1 MFIVLAIVLVCGT
14 VATALGAAHFVFVT
28 KVDNQAKAILSGL
41 QHTPGVYVTLTVK
54 RASMRLNGV
63 STAEAYIF
71 PRGGPNLDGA
81 LLFDAV
87 LTHRNED
94 VMTTYTLLNSR
105 AYVSTS
111 SVSTGTIMHVSCL
124 EASQVPPIH
133 MMAFSL
139 TTSTVLDE
147 VQGTA
152 QPLCDN
158 GKLLQLS
165 FAGEN
170 FVFCTAQDS
179 KLQRAASDDLDM
191 VIQYVSDP
199 TLLPDLVTP
208 WNGTATPLDCPVVVS
223 SGIPPTPV
231 APTYM
236 ETASMVYN
244 AATGPKRSFMMGKL
258 SCECRRAKQPCLF
271 VHGLGNSKAGPM
283 VDTFKSYWGKIH
295 EHSPCCSSTKFVQFD
310 TVTQGWTDPNLQR
323 EFCTAA
329 LKISQGESQ
338 STVGSLILVTHSMG
352 NLLAGGAVAS
362 GMCQF
367 SSRVTWMSLAGPMQ
381 GSQSTNLVASRC
393 AASNSWFDRAF
404 ADVLGLTGLCP
415 SPRAYV
421 QLQHQSTVG
430 ADMQAK
436 YQQAQAVRRTHGARV
451 LCGTDPFGIGSPM
464 SIALASVGAISGH
477 ADRAH
482 DGVVDLT
489 SCMAGVSTSGAGA
502 DSSDYHYRAAINHLD
517 TSFRHGDGWWGNDRK
532 PQKWFECAL

>member
-1 MFIVLAIVLVCGT
+1 MLIVLAIVLVCGT

-71 PRGGPNLDGA
+71 PRGGPNFDGA
-81 LLFDAV
+81 LSFDAV

-94 VMTTYTLLNSR
+94 VVTTYTLVNTR
-105 AYVSTS
+105 A
-111 SVSTGTIMHVSCL
+111 
-124 EASQVPPIH
+124 
-133 MMAFSL
+133 L

-152 QPLCDN
+152 QLLCDN

-170 FVFCTAQDS
+170 YVFCTAQDS
-179 KLQRAASDDLDM
+179 KLQRAASDDLNV

-329 LKISQGESQ
+329 LEISQGASQ

-489 SCMAGVSTSGAGA
+489 SCMAGVSTSGAGS

>member
-1 MFIVLAIVLVCGT
+1 
-14 VATALGAAHFVFVT
+14 
-28 KVDNQAKAILSGL
+28 
-41 QHTPGVYVTLTVK
+41 
-54 RASMRLNGV
+54 
-63 STAEAYIF
+63 
-71 PRGGPNLDGA
+71 
-81 LLFDAV
+81 
-87 LTHRNED
+87 
-94 VMTTYTLLNSR
+94 
-105 AYVSTS
+105 
-111 SVSTGTIMHVSCL
+111 
-124 EASQVPPIH
+124 
-133 MMAFSL
+133 
-139 TTSTVLDE
+139 
-147 VQGTA
+147 
-152 QPLCDN
+152 
-158 GKLLQLS
+158 
-165 FAGEN
+165 
-170 FVFCTAQDS
+170 
-179 KLQRAASDDLDM
+179 
-191 VIQYVSDP
+191 
-199 TLLPDLVTP
+199 
-208 WNGTATPLDCPVVVS
+208 
-223 SGIPPTPV
+223 
-231 APTYM
+231 
-236 ETASMVYN
+236 
-244 AATGPKRSFMMGKL
+244 
-258 SCECRRAKQPCLF
+258 
-271 VHGLGNSKAGPM
+271 M

-329 LKISQGESQ
+329 LETSQGASQ

-489 SCMAGVSTSGAGA
+489 SCMAGVSTSGAGS